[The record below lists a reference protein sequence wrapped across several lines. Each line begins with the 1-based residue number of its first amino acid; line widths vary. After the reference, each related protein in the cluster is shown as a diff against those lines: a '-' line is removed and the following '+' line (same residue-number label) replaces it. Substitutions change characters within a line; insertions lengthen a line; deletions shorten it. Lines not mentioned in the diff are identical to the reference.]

1 MFRAAEDKR
10 LPGSGRKWIDVPRAG
25 VRLALDFLLPMRCLS
40 CDRRVGTK
48 DGLCPVCWQDMQF
61 LEKPWCYRL
70 GIPFTYDVG
79 EDAWSPR
86 AIASPPVF
94 DRLRSVAFYEGPA
107 RDLVLALKFS
117 RRRELAGPM
126 GRWMGRAGKEFL
138 GEQSLILPVPL
149 HWVRLLSRR
158 FNQAADLAK
167 VIAADCGGQY
177 EPDLLRRRKRTRQ
190 QVGLSAKDRHRNV
203 RSAFGIDKERESEL
217 QGRHV
222 ILIDD
227 VMTTGSTLTACSKT
241 VLVAGAASVNVIT
254 FALADPSLRSA
265 DDAAK
270 P

>member
-1 MFRAAEDKR
+1 M
-10 LPGSGRKWIDVPRAG
+10 PGSGRKWIDVPRAG
-25 VRLALDFLLPMRCLS
+25 ARLALDFLLPMRCLS
-40 CDRRVGTK
+40 CDRRVGTE
-48 DGLCPVCWQDMQF
+48 DGLCPVCWQKMQF
-61 LEKPWCYRL
+61 IEKPWCYRL

-126 GRWMGRAGKEFL
+126 GRWMSRAGKEFL

-149 HWVRLLSRR
+149 RWVRLLSRR

-227 VMTTGSTLTACSKT
+227 VMTTGSTVTACSKT
-241 VLVAGAASVNVIT
+241 VLAAGAASVNVIT
-254 FALADPSLRSA
+254 FAIADPSLRSA
-265 DDAAK
+265 DEAVK